1 MNQNSPLLGSLPEEE
16 FKSFARSVE
25 RSSNPNFL
33 NRPTS
38 FFGVNAEKHPNPPV
52 NDNDELLP
60 REKSGFFKSLDEK
73 PSINPRDT
81 QDFEENRDLLPRNQI
96 KTGTFHLNL
105 KRIALL
111 NIVFML
117 TVGLFPLVSI
127 LRQKENLLYINDSF
141 FLEKQA
147 FFSVISGIFL
157 VLLFLLFH
165 IDDVK
170 NESLP
175 EKSTIILAEQLPGFT
190 EKLAEQIRLGLE
202 EFGWKIQSV
211 TLIFD
216 EGESENGERRGSL
229 NKTNNLSRFERILEG
244 YNLILSGQ

>member
-16 FKSFARSVE
+16 FKSFARSFE
-25 RSSNPNFL
+25 RTSNPNLL

-38 FFGVNAEKHPNPPV
+38 FFGLNNADKHSNPPI
-52 NDNDELLP
+52 NDEFLTP
-60 REKSGFFKSLDEK
+60 EKSGFFKSLDEK

-81 QDFEENRDLLPRNQI
+81 QDFEEDHDLLLPRNQI
-96 KTGTFHLNL
+96 KSGTFQLNL

-111 NIVFML
+111 NIVVML
-117 TVGLFPLVSI
+117 TVGLYPLVSL
-127 LRQKENLLYINDSF
+127 LRQHENLLYINDFF

-147 FFSVISGIFL
+147 FFSVISGFFL

-165 IDDVK
+165 IDEVK

-175 EKSTIILAEQLPGFT
+175 ESSLLLAEQLPIYT
-190 EKLAEQIRLGLE
+190 EQLAAQIRLGLE
-202 EFGWKIQSV
+202 ELGWKIQSV

-216 EGESENGERRGSL
+216 EGENENGERRGSL
-229 NKTNNLSRFERILEG
+229 NKTNNLSRFERNLEG
-244 YNLILSGQ
+244 

>member
-16 FKSFARSVE
+16 FKSFAHSFE

-38 FFGVNAEKHPNPPV
+38 FFGLNSEKHPNPPV

-60 REKSGFFKSLDEK
+60 REKSEFFKSLDEK
-73 PSINPRDT
+73 PSINPRET
-81 QDFEENRDLLPRNQI
+81 EDFEENHDLLPRNQI

-105 KRIALL
+105 KRIAVL

-117 TVGLFPLVSI
+117 TVGLFPLVSL
-127 LRQKENLLYINDSF
+127 LRQKDNLLYINDSF

-147 FFSVISGIFL
+147 FFSVISGFFL
-157 VLLFLLFH
+157 ILLFLLFH

-175 EKSTIILAEQLPGFT
+175 ESTIILAEQLPGFT
-190 EKLAEQIRLGLE
+190 EQLAGQIRLGLE
-202 EFGWKIQSV
+202 ELGWKVQSV
-211 TLIFD
+211 TLIFG
-216 EGESENGERRGSL
+216 EGENENGERTGSL
-229 NKTNNLSRFERILEG
+229 NKKNNVNRFERNLEG
-244 YNLILSGQ
+244 